1 MKSRTRVIA
10 MLTLFTTCLLIA
22 IFYGF
27 SVIGR
32 SPQSHLLMVVLA
44 IAVPVAVGKIA
55 DRLWQK
61 SA

>member
-32 SPQSHLLMVVLA
+32 SPQSHLMMVDLA
-44 IAVPVAVGKIA
+44 RMGPIFPNCCWKRAMSSMG
-55 DRLWQK
+55 
-61 SA
+61 